1 MHCCIRASGPL
12 TPGRFY
18 FWNPMTPDKRA
29 TLLKAFALVLCSA
42 LLVGSYIT
50 QDVWLAFLLGAK

>member
-1 MHCCIRASGPL
+1 
-12 TPGRFY
+12 
-18 FWNPMTPDKRA
+18 MTPDKRA